1 MARAAVALE
10 SPNPGASARP
20 SRPQFRPRRLHALLI
35 AIAIVAIWLVFV
47 FARALGDVDHATARK
62 QSIAAEAATLQAR
75 LDADHRE
82 QLIVQT
88 DAFQAM
94 QARAYGLGAPGEIVF
109 SLPQDAP
116 SPAPIT
122 PLGATTTTAAA
133 TAGYAAGRLAAD
145 PVRKLAARPA
155 GASPPAAFRPLLHRP
170 APAHARR
177 GASADRSTARPSRCR
192 RSARRSGR
200 TKP

>member
-88 DAFQAM
+88 DGFQAM

-109 SLPQDAP
+109 SLPRTHRLRRRSSSSGRPRRRLPPRRIRRWTPGCRSCSEISRQICRRI
-116 SPAPIT
+116 STCGIPA
-122 PLGATTTTAAA
+122 
-133 TAGYAAGRLAAD
+133 
-145 PVRKLAARPA
+145 
-155 GASPPAAFRPLLHRP
+155 ASPPPGTGTRSPW
-170 APAHARR
+170 
-177 GASADRSTARPSRCR
+177 ASADRSTARPFRCR